1 MFTLIILGLIG
12 WFTYRHFAQKKR
24 QADRHNWRVN
34 YRDAPIRPLNRRLP
48 WKDLTI
54 PKPNATSCF

>member
-1 MFTLIILGLIG
+1 MFTLIILGLIV
-12 WFTYRHFAQKKR
+12 WFIYRHFAQKKR

-48 WKDLTI
+48 WKD
-54 PKPNATSCF
+54 F